1 MQTLDDPIQSRSLRT
16 AFNLIGQKKYEEAL
30 AILENGL
37 KLAEQNQDRVLQG
50 LFLSGLGILYK
61 QQNEF
66 QKAWKY
72 YEKAEKLIPED
83 PALKI
88 ISARLL
94 VEAFAQ
100 YDTAIRKLKK
110 LETTVG
116 HDMDFLHQI
125 YVIEG
130 WAFVKKS
137 DKKKAVDCF
146 KKSMGE
152 NFGGMTTSGN
162 LDFKLVEEFARK
174 KWEPDLCLDF
184 LKKALAFA
192 MKKKEPK
199 TAKLI
204 QNLLKALETKQHENN

>member
-1 MQTLDDPIQSRSLRT
+1 MQTLDSPIQSRNLRT
-16 AFNLIGQKKYEEAL
+16 AFNLIGQKKYEEAE
-30 AILENGL
+30 AILEDGL
-37 KLAEQNQDRVLQG
+37 KLAERGRDRILQG

-61 QQNEF
+61 VQNEF
-66 QKAWKY
+66 QRAWKY

-110 LETTVG
+110 LETTMG

-125 YVIEG
+125 YVIMG
-130 WAFVKKS
+130 WAFLKKS
-137 DKKKAVDCF
+137 DKKKAVECF
-146 KKSMGE
+146 EKSMGD
-152 NFGGMTTSGN
+152 NFCGVTTSAN
-162 LDFKLVEEFARK
+162 LDFKLVEEFAKK
-174 KWEPDLCLDF
+174 KWEPELCLDF
-184 LKKALAFA
+184 LKKARAFA
-192 MKKKEPK
+192 IKKKEPK

-204 QNLLKALETKQHENN
+204 QNLMQAFETRKK